1 MDHSVPQML
10 FNTGTI
16 REKQIRHHEDRNRLT
31 RVLGSDEENSKP
43 FITIQEPRNEDA
55 AFLLCSDGFWENI
68 EEEQMEACLQ
78 KSANPHEWLE
88 RMEKIVVKNGRGTNM
103 DNYSAIVVFP
113 GV

>member
-1 MDHSVPQML
+1 MGM
-10 FNTGTI
+10 
-16 REKQIRHHEDRNRLT
+16 EW
-31 RVLGSDEENSKP
+31 DEPKYQVS
-43 FITIQEPRNEDA
+43 EPMPEEA
-55 AFLLCSDGFWENI
+55 GQAFLLCSDGFWENI

-103 DNYSAIVVFP
+103 DNYSAIVVFA